1 MAGSSTSQGSS
12 NPPASPTRLNHFAP
26 EYFERLIESSPDIVV
41 AVDRTGTIIFYN
53 DGAEKILGYTAS
65 EILGQK
71 VLRLYPS
78 YAEAHR
84 VMEAMRSAE
93 WGGPGK
99 VKNFETVFVN
109 RWGEELPVA
118 IAGSILCNDEGIE
131 IGSIGFA
138 KDLREI
144 RRKDRLA
151 TLGEVTVALC
161 HEINSPLEVI
171 LNQAELLGRF
181 VHEVVSDERSA
192 VEEER
197 VDAIR
202 REINQIQTVINRLVD
217 LAHGGEY
224 GTREY
229 LSGQQMTDLG
239 EKCAPRADQPLA
251 GLRIM
256 VVDDDLGVA
265 RSLRD
270 LLVAEGCQVVTAGNG
285 LEALKLLDHTQ
296 VDLVLSD
303 VVMPDLDGYDLF
315 MEIKRSSQIPVI
327 LMTGFYYDRDH
338 VIKRSRLEGLE
349 SVIFKKPVD
358 PERLKVAILTRC
370 RPEKVNAPAPASP
383 QPSATAES
391 H

>member
-1 MAGSSTSQGSS
+1 VLPAALSQFPS
-12 NPPASPTRLNHFAP
+12 

-53 DGAEKILGYTAS
+53 DGAEKNLGYTAG

-71 VLRLYPS
+71 VLLLYPS

-84 VMEAMRSAE
+84 VMEAMRSTE

-109 RWGEELPVA
+109 RWGEQLPVA
-118 IAGSILCNDEGIE
+118 ISGSILCNEEGIE

-138 KDLREI
+138 KDLRDI

-171 LNQAELLGRF
+171 LNQAQLLSRF
-181 VHEVVSDERSA
+181 VDDVASDERA
-192 VEEER
+192 VVEEER
-197 VDAIR
+197 LEAIR
-202 REINQIQTVINRLVD
+202 REVNQIQSVINKLVA
-217 LAHGGEY
+217 LAHGGAYE
-224 GTREY
+224 TREY

-239 EKCAPRADQPLA
+239 VKEAGCESQPLA
-251 GLRIM
+251 GLRIL
-256 VVDDDLGVA
+256 VVDDDLGVV

-270 LLVAEGCQVVTAGNG
+270 VLVAEGCTVVTAGDG
-285 LEALKLLDHTQ
+285 LEALKVLDHTP

-315 MEIKRSSQIPVI
+315 MEIKRRSQIPVI
-327 LMTGFYYDRDH
+327 LMTGYYYDRDH

-358 PERLKVAILTRC
+358 PERLKLAILSRC
-370 RPEKVNAPAPASP
+370 RPEKVAAATPPATVSAAP
-383 QPSATAES
+383 ES

>member
-1 MAGSSTSQGSS
+1 MAKSSASLGA
-12 NPPASPTRLNHFAP
+12 PVSPTSLSQFP
-26 EYFERLIESSPDIVV
+26 SEYFERLIELSPDIVV
-41 AVDRTGTIIFYN
+41 AVDRSGTIIFYN
-53 DGAEKILGYTAS
+53 DGAEKNLGYTAA

-84 VMEAMRSAE
+84 VIEAMRSAE

-109 RWGEELPVA
+109 RWGEEVPVA
-118 IAGSILCNDEGIE
+118 ISGSILCNEEGIE

-138 KDLREI
+138 KDLRDI

-171 LNQAELLGRF
+171 LNQAQLLSRF
-181 VHEVVSDERSA
+181 VREVASDERA
-192 VEEER
+192 VVEEER
-197 VDAIR
+197 LEAVR
-202 REINQIQTVINRLVD
+202 REIGQIQTVINKLVD
-217 LAHGGEY
+217 LAHGGSYE
-224 GTREY
+224 TREY

-239 EKCAPRADQPLA
+239 VKADRAAKPLA

-256 VVDDDLGVA
+256 VVDDDLGVV

-270 LLVAEGCQVVTAGNG
+270 VLVAEGCTVVTAGDG
-285 LEALKLLDHTQ
+285 LEALKLLDHTP

-315 MEIKRSSQIPVI
+315 MEIKRRSQIPVI
-327 LMTGFYYDRDH
+327 LMTGYYYDRDH

-358 PERLKVAILTRC
+358 PERLKAAILSRC
-370 RPEKVNAPAPASP
+370 RPEKVALSGTPEAT
-383 QPSATAES
+383 QPGTAGS
-391 H
+391 Q